1 MEEGGGVGRWAF
13 LAPGELPWLVQ
24 TDWKLPPPP
33 PLPLLPYPPVML
45 ILLRAIMNEMSG

>member
-1 MEEGGGVGRWAF
+1 MEEGGGVVRWAF

-24 TDWKLPPPP
+24 TDWKLPPP